1 MSLPDGMLNKSSTRR
16 KLTRKEQRDLDIEI
30 GFMEGVVHR
39 DPKCIDA
46 WRVLSDDYARRGK
59 LDEGLKA
66 DEQLARMQPEDPA
79 VLYNLACSHSLA
91 RNFEEAVAALA
102 QAIARGFNDF
112 KWLLKDPDLVNLRKE
127 PLFKKILLKL
137 GACQTGTP

>member
-1 MSLPDGMLNKSSTRR
+1 MSLQAGMLNKSSSRR

-30 GFMEGVVHR
+30 HFMEGVIRR
-39 DPKCIDA
+39 DPKCIEA

-66 DEQLARMQPEDPA
+66 DEQLARMQPDDPA

-91 RNFEEAVAALA
+91 NNFEEAVGALV
-102 QAIARGFNDF
+102 QAVARGFNDF
-112 KWLLKDPDLVNLRKE
+112 KWILKDPDLASLRKE
-127 PLFKKILLKL
+127 PLFKKVLTKL
-137 GACQTGTP
+137 GAFQAGTT

>member
-79 VLYNLACSHSLA
+79 VHYNLACSYSLA